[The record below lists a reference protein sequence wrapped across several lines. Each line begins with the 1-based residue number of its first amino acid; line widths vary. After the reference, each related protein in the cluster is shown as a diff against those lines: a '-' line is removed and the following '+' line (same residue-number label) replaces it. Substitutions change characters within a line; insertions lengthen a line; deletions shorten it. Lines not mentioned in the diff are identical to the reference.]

1 MRQKTFARRIAGWKV
16 VVGLAVAAAGI
27 GTGCT
32 TAEVNALLAGVQV
45 ASTQLVDNQNNNI
58 SFGDWLASELND

>member
-1 MRQKTFARRIAGWKV
+1 MRQKTFVRRIAGWKV
-16 VVGLAVAAAGI
+16 AIGLVVAAAGL

-32 TAEVNALLAGVQV
+32 TAEVDAILTGVQV
-45 ASTQLVDNQNNNI
+45 ATTELTSNQNDI

>member
-1 MRQKTFARRIAGWKV
+1 MLKIRTFARRIAGWKV
-16 VVGLAVAAAGI
+16 AVGMVVAAAGL

-32 TAEVNALLAGVQV
+32 NDQVNAILAGVQV
-45 ASTQLVDNQNNNI
+45 ATTGLSSNQDDI

>member
-1 MRQKTFARRIAGWKV
+1 MKQKTFARRIACWKV
-16 VVGLAVAAAGI
+16 AVGLVVAALGL

-32 TAEVNALLAGVQV
+32 TEEVNAILSGVQV
-45 ASTQLVDNQNNNI
+45 AATELTSNQNDI